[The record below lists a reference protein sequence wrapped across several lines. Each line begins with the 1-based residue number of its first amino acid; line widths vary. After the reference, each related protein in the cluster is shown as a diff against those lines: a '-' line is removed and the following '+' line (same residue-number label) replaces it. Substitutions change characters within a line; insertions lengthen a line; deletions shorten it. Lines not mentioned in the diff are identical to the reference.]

1 MPSRVFVAVL
11 MAACAL
17 VRAVPSD
24 AQESK
29 TIALTKELT
38 AALDSAKLDSMAA
51 REIGTEDGFVAALYY
66 PGSQLLVIAATYT
79 APALLKERIILKQYK
94 DVYLDLNA
102 ATAPASR
109 RVIEDLKADGLY
121 AERSTPR
128 DPFDFYTKG
137 TSPRVPFDGDWKKR
151 KISQEEYMKVFAE
164 ADAEYTRM
172 LQSLLAEAKGLK

>member
-1 MPSRVFVAVL
+1 MSNRVFVAVL

-17 VRAVPSD
+17 FCAVPGD
-24 AQESK
+24 AQDSK
-29 TIALTKELT
+29 TIALAKELT

-79 APALLKERIILKQYK
+79 APALLKERVILKQYK

-109 RVIEDLKADGLY
+109 RVIEDLKADGLFPT
-121 AERSTPR
+121 RSSPR

-151 KISQEEYMKVFAE
+151 KMSQDEYMKVFAE
-164 ADAEYTRM
+164 AEAEYTRM

>member
-1 MPSRVFVAVL
+1 MHSRVFVVVL
-11 MAACAL
+11 LAGCVLLCAGP
-17 VRAVPSD
+17 VS

-29 TIALTKELT
+29 TIALAKELT
-38 AALDSAKLDSMAA
+38 AVLDGAKLDSIAA
-51 REIGTEDGFVAALYY
+51 REIGSDDGFVAALYY
-66 PGSQLLVIAATYT
+66 PGSQLLVIAATYS

-109 RVIEDLKADGLY
+109 RVVEDLKADGLF
-121 AERSTPR
+121 AARSSPK

-151 KISQEEYMKVFAE
+151 KISQDDYMKAFAE
-164 ADAEYTRM
+164 ADADYTRM
-172 LQSLLAEAKGLK
+172 LESLLAEAKGGK